1 MIPLEETSLA
11 PPGLEFGGDT
21 LLRFA
26 NLRSWL
32 SQADATASFTKVN
45 PRANSKCESAAM
57 AAKSLVDVSA

>member
-1 MIPLEETSLA
+1 MIPLNETPLT
-11 PPGLEFGGDT
+11 PPGHEFVGDI

-45 PRANSKCESAAM
+45 PRADAKRERAAM
-57 AAKSLVDVSA
+57 PAKILVDVSA

>member
-1 MIPLEETSLA
+1 MIPLNETPLT
-11 PPGLEFGGDT
+11 PPGHEFVSDI